1 MRRRMTSYPRTGSI
15 RDRSQSC
22 VAMSRTCGQAV
33 TLRCSIVGHA
43 SLPFD
48 YVSRSILSPASLEAV
63 ICHGMPIFQVTLHML
78 HSCECSGTRWI
89 TTLYASFGGHLMDHD
104 GRPMA

>member
-33 TLRCSIVGHA
+33 TLRGSIIGHA

-63 ICHGMPIFQVTLHML
+63 IRHVMPILQVTLHML
-78 HSCECSGTRWI
+78 HSGEHSKARRVTALHSPFSC
-89 TTLYASFGGHLMDHD
+89 HLM
-104 GRPMA
+104 